1 MLVHLVM
8 DMSGF
13 DTGKRLTV
21 YHALNVCFFE
31 DELTW
36 LNVLG
41 PIQNGING
49 FGQVFVMAAAYYVG
63 TEIVS
68 VAAGESKNPQ
78 RDVPRVS
85 PKKQYGAL

>member
-1 MLVHLVM
+1 
-8 DMSGF
+8 
-13 DTGKRLTV
+13 
-21 YHALNVCFFE
+21 
-31 DELTW
+31 